1 MSNQQ
6 SVSLLKNMKLPG
18 MCLSLEEQLSQPNT
32 YHDLSFLERLNIM
45 IDREQLYRENTRFK
59 RLLKQAK
66 FKIPATIEEI
76 DYQHPRGLT
85 KDKIVSLLNKE
96 WLSRHQNL
104 LFTGPTGCG
113 KTYLACAIGHH
124 ACKQGLSVRYYRAN
138 RLFEALTIAH
148 GDGSYG
154 RFIQALAKTK
164 LLIID
169 DWGLEQ
175 LSPSQRTDLL
185 EIMEDRHNVSSTLVT
200 SQVPTIHWHECI
212 GDPTL
217 ADAILDRL
225 IHNAHKFSLK
235 GESMRKNE
243 NNLTGIDQ

>member
-6 SVSLLKNMKLPG
+6 SASILKSMKLPG
-18 MCLSLEEQLSQPNT
+18 MSLSLEEQLSQPNT
-32 YHDLSFLERLNIM
+32 YQDLSFFERLNIM
-45 IDREQLYRENTRFK
+45 IDREQLHRENTRLK
-59 RLLKQAK
+59 RLIKQAK
-66 FKIPATIEEI
+66 FKVSATMEDI
-76 DYQHPRGLT
+76 DYQHPRGLA
-85 KDKIVSLLNKE
+85 KDKIVGLLNKE

-113 KTYLACAIGHH
+113 KTYLACAIGHY

-154 RFIQALAKTK
+154 RLIQSLAKTK

-175 LSPSQRTDLL
+175 LTPSQRTDLL
-185 EIMEDRHNVSSTLVT
+185 EIMEDRHGVSSTLVT
-200 SQVPTIHWHECI
+200 SQVPTIHWHESI

-235 GESMRKNE
+235 GESMRKNA